1 MSTFFSKLFALF
13 LSQIEKMWYLH
24 CAVKFQLRKLGCA
37 LTWYKNAVPQLQN
50 PNPQLQNPNPQLRCA
65 STKSK
70 SCAALQKLKKL
81 NCAFCAVF

>member
-37 LTWYKNAVPQLQN
+37 LTWYKNAVS
-50 PNPQLQNPNPQLRCA
+50 QLQNPNPQLRYA

-70 SCAALQKLKKL
+70 SCAALQQLKKL
-81 NCAFCAVF
+81 NSAFCAVL